1 MMDLDIQWWFLVGIS
16 GILVF
21 IMLNHSIKKPL
32 ILAWYGILYSVVGGL
47 VLFLVNLVGQYI
59 HLSIPI
65 NMVTAFIA
73 GTLGLPGIVYLA
85 VVKLVLLA

>member
-1 MMDLDIQWWFLVGIS
+1 MDLDIKWWFLIGAVV
-16 GILVF
+16 LVLF
-21 IMLNHSIKKPL
+21 IMMNHSIKKPF

-47 VLFLVNLVGQYI
+47 VLFLVNFVGQYV

-65 NMVTAFIA
+65 NMVTAFIT
-73 GTLGLPGIVYLA
+73 GILGLPGVIYLA